1 MYEPIV
7 DTTGRVGEVLLQSC
21 DSTSKGPR
29 KNNDNIIKIKT
40 GPNLGKL
47 AVWTRTIN
55 RQDQLVIETLSFQLF
70 HCSNLFSSWTSY
82 LLLTKNCHR
91 WWLQCGGFTMAEDL
105 VGSMDKHKSPL
116 RQASRLS
123 FVLKSCPIDID
134 IVGSSFV
141 FAGYHRRHLGQ
152 QSCQRLPCCW
162 WCHILRWGG
171 FIHFKTDLQSI
182 FRCVPQSLSQLWSSR
197 ESVPLTGTP
206 VGGGTPQLWVSTSSK
221 SHSKQIVLAD
231 NFDNWK

>member
-7 DTTGRVGEVLLQSC
+7 DTTVRVGEVLLQAC

-70 HCSNLFSSWTSY
+70 HCSNLFSTWSFY

-91 WWLQCGGFTMAEDL
+91 WWLQCGAFTMAEDL
-105 VGSMDKHKSPL
+105 VGSMDKRKSPL

-123 FVLKSCPIDID
+123 FVLKSCLID
-134 IVGSSFV
+134 IVSCEV
-141 FAGYHRRHLGQ
+141 FI
-152 QSCQRLPCCW
+152 CVCRL
-162 WCHILRWGG
+162 
-171 FIHFKTDLQSI
+171 
-182 FRCVPQSLSQLWSSR
+182 
-197 ESVPLTGTP
+197 
-206 VGGGTPQLWVSTSSK
+206 SSK
-221 SHSKQIVLAD
+221 ASGATIVPAASLLLMMSHSTMGWVYS
-231 NFDNWK
+231 F